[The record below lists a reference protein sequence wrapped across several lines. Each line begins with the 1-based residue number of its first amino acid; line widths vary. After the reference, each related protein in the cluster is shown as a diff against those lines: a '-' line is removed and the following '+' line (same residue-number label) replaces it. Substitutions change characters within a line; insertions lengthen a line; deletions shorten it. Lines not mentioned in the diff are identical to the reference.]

1 MSVFVGLFWSLF
13 INDMVGDKN
22 PTGGVIAAVMMI
34 ITCPLVFI
42 PLQRVLSYINTHSNS
57 NSSSNSYKYR
67 INDAIERTSQAVH
80 ARIWIWI
87 YSILMMKDMIDTN
100 TKTNTN
106 TNTNDNDNDYDNS
119 NDRESSMT
127 ETLSPM
133 RLIRIQ

>member
-22 PTGGVIAAVMMI
+22 PTRGVIAAVMMI
-34 ITCPLVFI
+34 ITFPLVFI
-42 PLQRVLSYINTHSNS
+42 PLQRVLSYINTHTSS
-57 NSSSNSYKYR
+57 NSSSSSYKYR

-87 YSILMMKDMIDTN
+87 YSMLMIKDMIDTN
-100 TKTNTN
+100 TDTNTN
-106 TNTNDNDNDYDNS
+106 TNTNDNDNDNS
-119 NDRESSMT
+119 NGRESSMT

-133 RLIRIQ
+133 RSIRIQ